1 MVNITTAGIPAC
13 ARHFPALA
21 QLPCQK
27 RRMALFTLLI
37 TAPGLRQ
44 SLLPGHGSGWFP
56 QALDLSAVSLPLYL
70 FLSPQSAASQLRNS
84 ATPPPGV
91 AELRS
96 WPSLKSP
103 ERESIH
109 EKKTDTFRCRRDCGN
124 EASADIP
131 ASRFWFSYYYSTHF
145 GLNICPPLSTLW
157 VEPKGDGALGLARG
171 PYGSFYPGTLP
182 EKQGPASQLRNS
194 ATPPPGVAELEGVGK
209 LPTQTA

>member
-103 ERESIH
+103 EWESIH
-109 EKKTDTFRCRRDCGN
+109 KKKQTPSGVEEIVGMRRQPIFLPVG
-124 EASADIP
+124 
-131 ASRFWFSYYYSTHF
+131 F
-145 GLNICPPLSTLW
+145 GFPTTIQPI
-157 VEPKGDGALGLARG
+157 LG
-171 PYGSFYPGTLP
+171 
-182 EKQGPASQLRNS
+182 
-194 ATPPPGVAELEGVGK
+194 
-209 LPTQTA
+209 